1 MDHKFLLRIIGF
13 QRRQR
18 TNHLS
23 QCRQRTNHL
32 ISYAKA
38 LKKAQCESVETT
50 IRKQR
55 LLFAGAVQRT
65 NSERQTRRVMF
76 GTTAGGENPGPGRP
90 EKNWA
95 YCLAADL
102 RVFRATEGPTES
114 VPLVFGVETVV
125 WPTAAKKGGK
135 WYRGVVE
142 AVECFMTKSHMDE
155 RRTASYDTQ
164 QKTPRLMTRNGE
176 RGKRRAAVLILLS
189 TNLEVK
195 WYILWQGAGLTN
207 KCNLSCYSPRVQAV
221 LFGFRRFVR
230 GGVGSTAVAVTLD
243 TLADESWKKM
253 ADGVAWS
260 PFPLCGR
267 DGKI

>member
-1 MDHKFLLRIIGF
+1 MVHFAELRTAHHVFLLRTISF

-18 TNHLS
+18 TDHLM
-23 QCRQRTNHL
+23 
-32 ISYAKA
+32 SYAKA
-38 LKKAQCESVETT
+38 LKKAQCESVEST
-50 IRKQR
+50 IRKRR
-55 LLFAGAVQRT
+55 LLFAGAVKRT
-65 NSERQTRRVMF
+65 HNEQLSRRVMF
-76 GTTAGGENPGPGRP
+76 GMMADGENPGPCRP

-95 YCLAADL
+95 QCRVDDL
-102 RVFRATEGPTES
+102 RVFRATEGSTES
-114 VPLVFGVETVV
+114 VPVVFGVETVV
-125 WPTAAKKGGK
+125 WPTAAKRGGK

-207 KCNLSCYSPRVQAV
+207 KCNLSCYSPRVQV
-221 LFGFRRFVR
+221 GLFGFR
-230 GGVGSTAVAVTLD
+230 
-243 TLADESWKKM
+243 
-253 ADGVAWS
+253 
-260 PFPLCGR
+260 
-267 DGKI
+267 